1 MNSVGETINNTPAD
15 NAFERETIIRM
26 SDGDD
31 LVNIWTAQ
39 RTVMTALNKKPEQFT
54 AVASGFDGVNTWAEY
69 TIPKKKFNLAKAAKA
84 TRNLTPEQR
93 EAYAERARANLG
105 NSSGKDAA

>member
-1 MNSVGETINNTPAD
+1 M
-15 NAFERETIIRM
+15 
-26 SDGDD
+26 
-31 LVNIWTAQ
+31 
-39 RTVMTALNKKPEQFT
+39 
-54 AVASGFDGVNTWAEY
+54 NTWAEY
-69 TIPKKKFNLAKAAKA
+69 EIPKKKFNLAKAAKT